1 MGTYLG
7 EQLQTLTKHPSVGEV
22 RGVGMVWGLD
32 MVANKATREKF
43 AKDSKFK
50 KKLAQLLMD
59 RNVVTRV
66 WDVLHLA
73 PPLIVTKDEIDNVVG
88 AIDESLTMAENEY
101 TSEIQA

>member
-32 MVANKATREKF
+32 MVANKETREKF

-50 KKLAQLLMD
+50 KRLGQLLME
-59 RNVVTRV
+59 RNIVTRV

-88 AIDESLTMAENEY
+88 AIDESLTIAESAY
-101 TSEIQA
+101 ASELHA

>member
-7 EQLQTLTKHPSVGEV
+7 EQLETLTSHPSVGQV

-50 KKLAQLLMD
+50 KKLGQLLME

-73 PPLIVTKDEIDNVVG
+73 PPLIVTKDEIDNLVG
-88 AIDESLTMAENEY
+88 AIDESLTVAENDCA
-101 TSEIQA
+101 SELQA